1 MMTMIASDA
10 HDIDKKLQELE
21 DEEIR
26 SIMKERGY
34 SEDDIKKAINNTRLH
49 VAINRLEDILCEP
62 DEMMK
67 ILLENGWRRKEIE
80 EVLEQRKK

>member
-1 MMTMIASDA
+1 M
-10 HDIDKKLQELE
+10 
-21 DEEIR
+21 
-26 SIMKERGY
+26 
-34 SEDDIKKAINNTRLH
+34 
-49 VAINRLEDILCEP
+49 AINRLEDILCEP